1 MKTLRYRSRGPEVQ
15 FLEEILADMGYR
27 VNVSH
32 FFGQDTHQAV
42 VDFQQKHDLVVDG
55 IVGLKTWTKL
65 LALNP
70 KALKEHSKFLS
81 EQDLINFAQE
91 YGLELAAV
99 KAVNAVESSGKG
111 FLPDGRAKILF
122 EGHVF
127 WRELK
132 KRHINPED
140 FYKQQ
145 TKDVLYPKWTR
156 SHYKG
161 GAGEYDRLQK
171 AATISDN
178 EVFKEAAYRSASWG
192 AFQIMG
198 YHADSLGYASI
209 DDFVGK
215 MQQHEREHLRAFGK
229 FLEVNKLMSHL
240 KAKDWA
246 KFARGYN
253 GPGYAQNR
261 YDVKL
266 QQAYE
271 KYSIEY

>member
-1 MKTLRYRSRGPEVQ
+1 MKTLQYRSRGPEVQ
-15 FLEEILADMGYR
+15 FLEEILASMGY
-27 VNVSH
+27 NVDVSF
-32 FFGQDTHQAV
+32 FFGQSTRQAV
-42 VDFQQKHDLVVDG
+42 LDFQKKNNLVIDG
-55 IVGLKTWTKL
+55 IVGIKTWTKL

-70 KALKEHSKFLS
+70 QVIQVHSKLLS
-81 EQDLINFAQE
+81 EQDLINFAKE
-91 YGLELAAV
+91 YSLELAAV

-111 FLPDGRAKILF
+111 FLADARAKILF

-132 KRHINPED
+132 KRGVEPAD
-140 FYKQQ
+140 FQNDQ

-156 SHYKG
+156 RHYKG

-171 AATISDN
+171 AANISQN
-178 EVFKEAAYRSASWG
+178 PAFKEAAYRSASWG
-192 AFQIMG
+192 SFQIMG
-198 YHADSLGYASI
+198 YHADSLGYDSI
-209 DDFVGK
+209 DDFVNR
-215 MQQHEREHLRAFGK
+215 MQQHEREHLNAFGK
-229 FLEVNKLMSHL
+229 FLKVNKLIPHL

-246 KFARGYN
+246 KFAHGYN

-271 KYSIEY
+271 KFSI